1 MTDGLRLCARR
12 SWERF
17 TLKPVAGG
25 CQILSHWDTP
35 LAFKSPTDSMI
46 YAGKEP
52 VTAGVPLTV
61 SFVGVAEPTAGLT
74 RFTPQPATKKAAK
87 KRASAGGDGSSTVE
101 QAAAKQPK
109 GSPAVS
115 PVLPAVALPIFS
127 NAHTASKAAL
137 APKVE
142 DDTKKVAA
150 VVGGGMAAAGGGAAG
165 GGAAAAAAAASP
177 VSRQQERQEAA
188 RLYANV
194 PPGGRAG
201 SRSVTSVVS
210 KHRLCFCYVPS

>member
-61 SFVGVAEPTAGLT
+61 SFVGIAEPTAGLT
-74 RFTPQPATKKAAK
+74 RFTPQPATKKAAN

-115 PVLPAVALPIFS
+115 PVPPAALPS
-127 NAHTASKAAL
+127 
-137 APKVE
+137 
-142 DDTKKVAA
+142 
-150 VVGGGMAAAGGGAAG
+150 
-165 GGAAAAAAAASP
+165 
-177 VSRQQERQEAA
+177 
-188 RLYANV
+188 
-194 PPGGRAG
+194 
-201 SRSVTSVVS
+201 SVVLS
-210 KHRLCFCYVPS
+210 NSYTGREFYAQLQQCMGDEQADKWLNSVRQ